1 MSMRGGYYIRSDG
14 SAARSHYARSNAGP
28 GTLLVGIVLALAFMR
43 GGKKTAPD
51 TMPTP
56 WWVWALGA
64 TSLFIIA
71 IAVSYYLWTRIK
83 RERTELQA
91 VQADAE
97 RQQAEHEQRLTELKT
112 VTPLATLLE
121 LNQSQ
126 IDEYHRIATDQADR
140 SFRSSQRA
148 MAIGLIII
156 ISCCAAGLYFQNAQ
170 VKIFVGS
177 IAAVAA
183 GLSAFLNRT
192 YLQMYG
198 QTLSQL
204 NRYFEQ
210 PVLTG
215 YYLTA
220 ERLAQGLKDDPES
233 EMRRRIIDQVLQAS
247 AKMNGTTESEEPQ
260 PEQPPITPRHIRRR
274 RK

>member
-1 MSMRGGYYIRSDG
+1 M
-14 SAARSHYARSNAGP
+14 SNARPTRGHYRP
-28 GTLLVGIVLALAFMR
+28 GSQPSTLSFLIVACLVLLAMGGKEGEGAVPLWLWILIGVTVAAVAGIAIYLLVKQIR
-43 GGKKTAPD
+43 
-51 TMPTP
+51 
-56 WWVWALGA
+56 
-64 TSLFIIA
+64 
-71 IAVSYYLWTRIK
+71 
-83 RERTELQA
+83 REDLQLQA
-91 VQADAE
+91 AEEAAE
-97 RQQAEHEQRLTELKT
+97 RQKEIDAQKLADLKT

-148 MAIGLIII
+148 MALGLLVIVG
-156 ISCCAAGLYFQNAQ
+156 CFAAGLYFANGQTK
-170 VKIFVGS
+170 VF
-177 IAAVAA
+177 VAA
-183 GLSAFLNRT
+183 IAGVAAALSAFLNRT

-220 ERLAQGLKDDPES
+220 ERLAQDLGEDPES
-233 EMRRRIIDQVLQAS
+233 EMRRRIIDQVLEAS
-247 AKMNGTTESEEPQ
+247 ARMNNGATGEEP
-260 PEQPPITPRHIRRR
+260 PPPSKPKAKKKRTTAS
-274 RK
+274 

>member
-1 MSMRGGYYIRSDG
+1 MLPLLIALSVVFVSLGVAKGGVDAVPLWLWILIG
-14 SAARSHYARSNAGP
+14 VTVTVIAGFAIH
-28 GTLLVGIVLALAFMR
+28 LLVKQIR
-43 GGKKTAPD
+43 
-51 TMPTP
+51 
-56 WWVWALGA
+56 
-64 TSLFIIA
+64 
-71 IAVSYYLWTRIK
+71 
-83 RERTELQA
+83 REELQLQTA
-91 VQADAE
+91 EEAAE
-97 RQQAEHEQRLTELKT
+97 RQREIDAQKLADLKT

-148 MAIGLIII
+148 MALGLLVIVG
-156 ISCCAAGLYFQNAQ
+156 CFAAGLYFSNGQTK
-170 VKIFVGS
+170 VF
-177 IAAVAA
+177 VAA
-183 GLSAFLNRT
+183 IAGVAAALSAFLNRT

-220 ERLAQGLKDDPES
+220 ERLAQDLGEDPES
-233 EMRRRIIDQVLQAS
+233 EMRRRIIDQVLEAS
-247 AKMNGTTESEEPQ
+247 ARMNNGTTGEEP
-260 PEQPPITPRHIRRR
+260 PSPAKRPKKKRAATTG
-274 RK
+274 

>member
-1 MSMRGGYYIRSDG
+1 MVILAIGNGGV
-14 SAARSHYARSNAGP
+14 SAVPLWLWILIGVTATAVSGIAIY
-28 GTLLVGIVLALAFMR
+28 LLVKQIR
-43 GGKKTAPD
+43 
-51 TMPTP
+51 
-56 WWVWALGA
+56 
-64 TSLFIIA
+64 
-71 IAVSYYLWTRIK
+71 
-83 RERTELQA
+83 REDLQLQAAEEAAELQKEIDA
-91 VQADAE
+91 QKLAD
-97 RQQAEHEQRLTELKT
+97 LKT

-148 MAIGLIII
+148 MGLGLLVIVG
-156 ISCCAAGLYFQNAQ
+156 CFAAGLYFGNGQTK
-170 VKIFVGS
+170 VF
-177 IAAVAA
+177 VAA
-183 GLSAFLNRT
+183 IAGVAAALSAFLNRT

-220 ERLAQGLKDDPES
+220 ERLAQTLGEDPES
-233 EMRRRIIDQVLQAS
+233 EMRRRIIDQVLEAS
-247 AKMNGTTESEEPQ
+247 ARMNNGASGEEP
-260 PEQPPITPRHIRRR
+260 PPPAKRQAKKKRAAAAE
-274 RK
+274 

>member
-1 MSMRGGYYIRSDG
+1 LSSARPTYVHYRRPG
-14 SAARSHYARSNAGP
+14 SQPS
-28 GTLLVGIVLALAFMR
+28 ILAF
-43 GGKKTAPD
+43 
-51 TMPTP
+51 
-56 WWVWALGA
+56 L
-64 TSLFIIA
+64 IIA
-71 IAVSYYLWTRIK
+71 IAVLGMSGKEGVRAVPLWLWILIGVTVTVVAGIAIYLLVKQIR
-83 RERTELQA
+83 REDLQLQA
-91 VQADAE
+91 TEEAAE
-97 RQQAEHEQRLTELKT
+97 RQKEIDAQKLADLKT

-148 MAIGLIII
+148 MALGLLVIVG
-156 ISCCAAGLYFQNAQ
+156 CFAAGLYFGNGQTK
-170 VKIFVGS
+170 VF
-177 IAAVAA
+177 VAA
-183 GLSAFLNRT
+183 IAGVAAALSAFLNRT

-220 ERLAQGLKDDPES
+220 ERLAQNLGEDPES
-233 EMRRRIIDQVLQAS
+233 EMRRRIIDQVLEAS
-247 AKMNGTTESEEPQ
+247 ARMNIGTSGEEPPSPAKRQAKRKKRATTE
-260 PEQPPITPRHIRRR
+260 
-274 RK
+274 

>member
-1 MSMRGGYYIRSDG
+1 MIIAVVSVWGIVQGGV
-14 SAARSHYARSNAGP
+14 AAVPLWLWILIGVTVTTVAGVAIY
-28 GTLLVGIVLALAFMR
+28 LLVKQIRLEGLQLQAAEE
-43 GGKKTAPD
+43 A
-51 TMPTP
+51 
-56 WWVWALGA
+56 A
-64 TSLFIIA
+64 
-71 IAVSYYLWTRIK
+71 
-83 RERTELQA
+83 ELQKEIDA
-91 VQADAE
+91 QKLAD
-97 RQQAEHEQRLTELKT
+97 LKT

-148 MAIGLIII
+148 MGLGLLVIVG
-156 ISCCAAGLYFQNAQ
+156 CFAAGLYFANGQTK
-170 VKIFVGS
+170 VF
-177 IAAVAA
+177 VAA
-183 GLSAFLNRT
+183 IAGVAAALSAFLNRT

-220 ERLAQGLKDDPES
+220 ERLAQDLGDDPES
-233 EMRRRIIDQVLQAS
+233 EMRRRIIDQVLEAS
-247 AKMNGTTESEEPQ
+247 ARMNNGASGEEP
-260 PEQPPITPRHIRRR
+260 PPPAERQAKKKRAAATE
-274 RK
+274 

>member
-1 MSMRGGYYIRSDG
+1 MVIWGIGQGG
-14 SAARSHYARSNAGP
+14 AAAVPLWLWILTGVTVTAVSGIAIY
-28 GTLLVGIVLALAFMR
+28 LLVKQIR
-43 GGKKTAPD
+43 
-51 TMPTP
+51 
-56 WWVWALGA
+56 
-64 TSLFIIA
+64 
-71 IAVSYYLWTRIK
+71 
-83 RERTELQA
+83 REDLQLQAAEEAAELQKEIDA
-91 VQADAE
+91 QKLAD
-97 RQQAEHEQRLTELKT
+97 LKT

-148 MAIGLIII
+148 MALGLLVIVG
-156 ISCCAAGLYFQNAQ
+156 CFAAGLYFANGQTK
-170 VKIFVGS
+170 VF
-177 IAAVAA
+177 VAA
-183 GLSAFLNRT
+183 IAGVAAALSAFLNRT

-220 ERLAQGLKDDPES
+220 ERLAQNLGEDPES
-233 EMRRRIIDQVLQAS
+233 EMRRRITDQVLEAS
-247 AKMNGTTESEEPQ
+247 ARMNNGASGEEP
-260 PEQPPITPRHIRRR
+260 PPPAKQQAKQKRAAATE
-274 RK
+274 

>member
-1 MSMRGGYYIRSDG
+1 MVVGIGNSL
-14 SAARSHYARSNAGP
+14 SAAPLWLWILIGVVVTAVAGVA
-28 GTLLVGIVLALAFMR
+28 TYLLVKQIR
-43 GGKKTAPD
+43 
-51 TMPTP
+51 
-56 WWVWALGA
+56 
-64 TSLFIIA
+64 
-71 IAVSYYLWTRIK
+71 
-83 RERTELQA
+83 REDLQH
-91 VQADAE
+91 QAAEEAAE
-97 RQQAEHEQRLTELKT
+97 RQKEMDAQKLADLKT

-148 MAIGLIII
+148 MGLGLFLIVG
-156 ISCCAAGLYFQNAQ
+156 CFAAGLYVANGQTK
-170 VKIFVGS
+170 VFVAV
-177 IAAVAA
+177 IAGVAA
-183 GLSAFLNRT
+183 ALSAFLNRT

-220 ERLAQGLKDDPES
+220 ERLAQGLGDNPES
-233 EMRRRIIDQVLQAS
+233 EMRRRIIGQVLEAS
-247 AKMNGTTESEEPQ
+247 ARMNNGTAGEEPS
-260 PEQPPITPRHIRRR
+260 PPGQRRPKKKR
-274 RK
+274 VAASG

>member
-1 MSMRGGYYIRSDG
+1 MLIVL
-14 SAARSHYARSNAGP
+14 AVV
-28 GTLLVGIVLALAFMR
+28 LVGIGNSV
-43 GGKKTAPD
+43 
-51 TMPTP
+51 
-56 WWVWALGA
+56 GA
-64 TSLFIIA
+64 VPLWLWILIGVAVTVVAGVA
-71 IAVSYYLWTRIK
+71 IYLLVKQIR
-83 RERTELQA
+83 REDLQ
-91 VQADAE
+91 VQADEEAAE
-97 RQQAEHEQRLTELKT
+97 RQKEMDAQKLADLKT

-148 MAIGLIII
+148 MSLGLVVIVG
-156 ISCCAAGLYFQNAQ
+156 CFAAGLYFGNGQTK
-170 VKIFVGS
+170 VF
-177 IAAVAA
+177 VAA
-183 GLSAFLNRT
+183 IAGVAAALSAFLNRT

-220 ERLAQGLKDDPES
+220 ERLAQNLGEDPES
-233 EMRRRIIDQVLQAS
+233 EMRRRIIDQVLEAS
-247 AKMNGTTESEEPQ
+247 ARMNNGASGEEP
-260 PEQPPITPRHIRRR
+260 PPPAKRQAKKKRAAATE
-274 RK
+274 